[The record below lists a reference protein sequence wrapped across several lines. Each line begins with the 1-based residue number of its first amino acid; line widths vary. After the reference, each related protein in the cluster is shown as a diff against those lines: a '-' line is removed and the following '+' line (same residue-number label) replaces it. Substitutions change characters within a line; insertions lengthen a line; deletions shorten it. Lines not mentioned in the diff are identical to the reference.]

1 MSEKFFRKGPQN
13 AAKNK
18 PHIPTDAELASVP
31 ASDERKTVILD
42 EDLEGVD
49 LEDRVWLYWKRNRNF
64 IIFTIVAAFAI
75 VIGVQGWKMYKAS
88 SGDTLAAAYAA
99 ANTPE
104 KLAEFAKAHSGTA
117 LAGVAQLQNADTAFN
132 AGKFAD
138 AQKLYSEAAKNLGEE
153 TLAGRAKIGMAMSA
167 ISAGDSAKGM
177 EALEKV
183 YKEGSVYSAQAGY
196 LLGLAKVQN
205 GKVDEAKNL
214 FKEISSNNNNGVF
227 ALLANQE
234 LSNLN

>member
-104 KLAEFAKAHSGTA
+104 KLAEFAKAHSGTT

-167 ISAGDSAKGM
+167 ISAIRQQAWRPSKRFTKKAPCIPPRLDICWGSQKSKT
-177 EALEKV
+177 EKLTRQRT
-183 YKEGSVYSAQAGY
+183 YSKRFQATIITGY
-196 LLGLAKVQN
+196 LPCLQIKSFQ
-205 GKVDEAKNL
+205 
-214 FKEISSNNNNGVF
+214 I
-227 ALLANQE
+227 
-234 LSNLN
+234 

>member
-18 PHIPTDAELASVP
+18 PHISTDAELASVP

-88 SGDTLAAAYAA
+88 SSDTLAAAYAA

-104 KLAEFAKAHSGTA
+104 KLAEFAKAHSGTT

-138 AQKLYSEAAKNLGEE
+138 AQKLYSEKSRQRNSCGA
-153 TLAGRAKIGMAMSA
+153 R
-167 ISAGDSAKGM
+167 
-177 EALEKV
+177 
-183 YKEGSVYSAQAGY
+183 
-196 LLGLAKVQN
+196 
-205 GKVDEAKNL
+205 
-214 FKEISSNNNNGVF
+214 
-227 ALLANQE
+227 
-234 LSNLN
+234 

>member
-18 PHIPTDAELASVP
+18 PHIPIDEELASVP

-88 SGDTLAAAYAA
+88 SADTLAAAYAA

-104 KLAEFAKAHSGTA
+104 KLAEFA
-117 LAGVAQLQNADTAFN
+117 
-132 AGKFAD
+132 
-138 AQKLYSEAAKNLGEE
+138 
-153 TLAGRAKIGMAMSA
+153 
-167 ISAGDSAKGM
+167 
-177 EALEKV
+177 
-183 YKEGSVYSAQAGY
+183 
-196 LLGLAKVQN
+196 
-205 GKVDEAKNL
+205 
-214 FKEISSNNNNGVF
+214 
-227 ALLANQE
+227 
-234 LSNLN
+234 

>member
-104 KLAEFAKAHSGTA
+104 KLAEFAKAHSGTT

-132 AGKFAD
+132 AGKF
-138 AQKLYSEAAKNLGEE
+138 AAKNLGEE

-167 ISAGDSAKGM
+167 ISAGDSVKGM

>member
-104 KLAEFAKAHSGTA
+104 KLAEFAKAHSGTT

-167 ISAGDSAKGM
+167 ISAIRQQASRPSKRFTKKAPCIPPRLDICWGSQKSKT
-177 EALEKV
+177 EKLTRQRT
-183 YKEGSVYSAQAGY
+183 YSKRFQATIITGY
-196 LLGLAKVQN
+196 LPCLQIKSFQ
-205 GKVDEAKNL
+205 
-214 FKEISSNNNNGVF
+214 I
-227 ALLANQE
+227 
-234 LSNLN
+234 

>member
-75 VIGVQGWKMYKAS
+75 VIGVQGWKMYKA
-88 SGDTLAAAYAA
+88 A

-104 KLAEFAKAHSGTA
+104 KLAEFAKAHSGTT